1 MAEVFRGTIDFDNVI
16 TINDIVHNVL
26 QIVNHKCD

>member
-1 MAEVFRGTIDFDNVI
+1 MAGVFRGKIDFNNVI
-16 TINDIVHNVL
+16 TINNIVHNVL